1 MQQSVQQQPLVS
13 IIVPCY
19 NHQDY
24 IQACIESIIGQDYRN
39 LEFII
44 IDDGSKDRSAEKIK
58 ALENQCKARFSRFE
72 FRVRP
77 NKGLSATLNE
87 GLAWIKGEYFCLIAS
102 DDLMTSHRVAT
113 QIAFALN
120 NPDVTSIYGSVQLI
134 DETGNL
140 KQLKQLD
147 YKEYTFD
154 EIFLNRFTLYAPT
167 QMHKTKDFLM
177 LGGFNEQTKIEDWDM
192 LLRLAKANKKIV
204 CLPDML
210 AYYRIHANNT
220 FNQHD
225 LMLNELLKI
234 MQPYHKEPLFRQA
247 KLNIL
252 KINKLK
258 PMKKVNKLHYY
269 MLKMAYAV
277 YGYSL
282 KFSIKRK
289 G

>member
-1 MQQSVQQQPLVS
+1 MPKQPLVS

-24 IQACIESIIGQDYRN
+24 IQACIESIIGQSYQN

-87 GLAWIKGEYFCLIAS
+87 GLAWIKGEYFCVIAS
-102 DDLMTSHRVAT
+102 DDLMTADKVAI
-113 QIAFALN
+113 QIRYALK
-120 NPDVTSIYGSVQLI
+120 NPEITSIYGSVQLI
-134 DETGNL
+134 DEHGDL
-140 KQLKQLD
+140 RQKKQLD
-147 YKEYTFD
+147 YQEYRFD

-167 QMHKTKDFLM
+167 QMHKTKDFLS

-204 CLPDML
+204 CVPELL
-210 AYYRIHANNT
+210 AYYRMHANNT

-225 LMLNELLKI
+225 LMLRELLKI
-234 MQPYHKEPLFRQA
+234 IQPYHQEPLFKIAR
-247 KLNIL
+247 LNIL
-252 KINKLK
+252 RINKLK
-258 PMKKVNKLHYY
+258 PMKKVNKLYY
-269 MLKMAYAV
+269 YLLKMSYAI

-282 KFSIKRK
+282 KLTLKK
-289 G
+289 

>member
-1 MQQSVQQQPLVS
+1 MPQQPLVS

-24 IQACIESIIGQDYRN
+24 IQACIESIIGQSYPN

-44 IDDGSKDRSAEKIK
+44 IDDGSKDSSAEKIK

-87 GLAWIKGEYFCLIAS
+87 GLAWIKGEYFCVIAS
-102 DDLMTSHRVAT
+102 DDLMTADKVAI
-113 QIAFALN
+113 QIRYALK
-120 NPDVTSIYGSVQLI
+120 NPEITSIYGSVQLI
-134 DETGNL
+134 DEHGDL
-140 KQLKQLD
+140 RQKKQLD
-147 YKEYTFD
+147 YQEYGFD

-167 QMHKTKDFLM
+167 QMHKTKDFLS
-177 LGGFNEQTKIEDWDM
+177 LGGFNEQTKIEDWDI

-204 CLPDML
+204 CVPELL
-210 AYYRIHANNT
+210 AYYRMHANNT

-225 LMLNELLKI
+225 LMLRELLKI
-234 MQPYHKEPLFRQA
+234 IQLYREEPLFKLAR
-247 KLNIL
+247 LNIL
-252 KINKLK
+252 RINKLK

-269 MLKMAYAV
+269 LLKLTYALYH
-277 YGYSL
+277 YGLKLSL
-282 KFSIKRK
+282 KK
-289 G
+289 

>member
-1 MQQSVQQQPLVS
+1 MNIMPQQPLVS

-24 IQACIESIIGQDYRN
+24 IQACIESIIGQSYPN

-44 IDDGSKDRSAEKIK
+44 IDDGSKDSSAEKIK

-87 GLAWIKGEYFCLIAS
+87 GLAWIKGEYFCVIAS
-102 DDLMTSHRVAT
+102 DDLMTADKVAI
-113 QIAFALN
+113 QIRYALK
-120 NPDVTSIYGSVQLI
+120 NPEITSIYGSVQLI
-134 DETGNL
+134 DEHGDL
-140 KQLKQLD
+140 RQKKQLD
-147 YKEYTFD
+147 YQEYGFD

-167 QMHKTKDFLM
+167 QMHKTKDFLS
-177 LGGFNEQTKIEDWDM
+177 LGGFNEQTKIEDWDI

-204 CLPDML
+204 CVPELL
-210 AYYRIHANNT
+210 AYYRMHANNT

-225 LMLNELLKI
+225 LMLRELLKI
-234 MQPYHKEPLFRQA
+234 IQLYREEPLFKLAR
-247 KLNIL
+247 LNIL
-252 KINKLK
+252 RINKLK

-269 MLKMAYAV
+269 LLKLTYALYH
-277 YGYSL
+277 YGLKLSL
-282 KFSIKRK
+282 KK
-289 G
+289 